1 MSVLLHGIRI
11 LGVLVILT
19 HSLRHEVLTVTVL
32 TCPGVYP
39 HNTQVSIPHR
49 PISYKTTLSFYSLG
63 NRLLNTVKLQYEFQ
77 SFLELT
83 LMSPEEWA
91 GPKQGCWDLL
101 LHFPEIFMFCGAISY
116 RGVAVEVATVR
127 RSMHSAG
134 IEDFIFS
141 APCGYECLG
150 TGFLLLF
157 GPVCPFS
164 VSCRG

>member
-19 HSLRHEVLTVTVL
+19 HSLRHEVLTVAVL
-32 TCPGVYP
+32 TCSGVYP

-83 LMSPEEWA
+83 LMSPEE
-91 GPKQGCWDLL
+91 
-101 LHFPEIFMFCGAISY
+101 
-116 RGVAVEVATVR
+116 
-127 RSMHSAG
+127 
-134 IEDFIFS
+134 
-141 APCGYECLG
+141 
-150 TGFLLLF
+150 
-157 GPVCPFS
+157 
-164 VSCRG
+164 